1 MQNTDLNGNL
11 DTVND
16 ESLNASPGNRKKG
29 LRRLAFL
36 AGGLSVSAAVA
47 YVLTRVLGRSGVDVA
62 DNIVDDRGTGQKKAA
77 RILRNLRDL
86 AFEASDEKL
95 ALALGRP
102 VSEVVAWNAGS
113 EIIDDDVMMKARG
126 IAMHR
131 GVHVE

>member
-11 DTVND
+11 DTVD
-16 ESLNASPGNRKKG
+16 GESLTASSPNGKKG

-47 YVLTRVLGRSGVDVA
+47 YFLTRVLGRSGVDVA
-62 DNIVDDRGTGQKKAA
+62 DYIVDDRGTGQKKAA
-77 RILRNLRDL
+77 RILRNLRDR

-102 VSEVVAWNAGS
+102 VSEVAAWNAGS
-113 EIIDDDVMMKARG
+113 EIIDDDVVMKARG

>member
-1 MQNTDLNGNL
+1 MQNTDLN
-11 DTVND
+11 DTPNTVD
-16 ESLNASPGNRKKG
+16 GELPTASQQSGKKG

-47 YVLTRVLGRSGVDVA
+47 YFIARALGRSGVDVA

-77 RILRNLRDL
+77 RILRNLRDR

-102 VSEVVAWNAGS
+102 VSEVAAWNAGS
-113 EIIDDDVMMKARG
+113 EIIDDDVVMKARG

>member
-1 MQNTDLNGNL
+1 MQNRDLNDNP
-11 DTVND
+11 DTVNS
-16 ESLNASPGNRKKG
+16 ESISASSRNGKKG

-47 YVLTRVLGRSGVDVA
+47 YFLTRVLGRSGVDVA

-77 RILRNLRDL
+77 RILRNLRDR

-102 VSEVVAWNAGS
+102 VSEIAAWNAGS
-113 EIIDDDVMMKARG
+113 EIIDDDVVMKARG

>member
-11 DTVND
+11 DTVNG
-16 ESLNASPGNRKKG
+16 ESLNASSPNGGKG

-47 YVLTRVLGRSGVDVA
+47 YFLTRVLGRSGVDVA

-77 RILRNLRDL
+77 RILRNLRDR

-102 VSEVVAWNAGS
+102 VSEVAAWNAGS
-113 EIIDDDVMMKARG
+113 EIIDDDVVMKARG